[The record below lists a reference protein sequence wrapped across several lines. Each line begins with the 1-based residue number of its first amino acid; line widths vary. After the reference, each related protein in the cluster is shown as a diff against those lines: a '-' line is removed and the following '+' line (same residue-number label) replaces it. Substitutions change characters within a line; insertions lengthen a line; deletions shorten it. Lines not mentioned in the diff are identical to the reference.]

1 MKILNLGCGIK
12 TSARPEVTNIDWA
25 IYLRFKRNR
34 LLRTLVPLWLTGERL
49 DHFNSLPDNIMVYN
63 LANGIPYDSNSIDV
77 VYHSH
82 MLETLDRD
90 NARIFLLEVRRV
102 LKPGGIQRIVAKD
115 LEKTCQEYLSHI
127 SLSENSALEASNHD
141 SYIAAI
147 LEESIRRESYGT
159 SQQKPVIRFIENTFL
174 GDARRRGETRQ
185 WFYDRINLSALLVSL
200 GYNNPQLQSYNS
212 SLIPNWNDYGL
223 DLDENGNEYK
233 PESFYMEAQK

>member
-12 TSARPEVTNIDWA
+12 ASSSPDVTNIDWA
-25 IYLRFKRNR
+25 IYLRFRRNR
-34 LLRTLVPLWLTGERL
+34 LLRTIVPLWLKGERL
-49 DHFNSLPDNIMVYN
+49 DHFNSLPDNIVVYN
-63 LANGIPYDSNSIDV
+63 LAKGIPYESNSLDV

-90 NARIFLLEVRRV
+90 IASIFLMEVRRV

-115 LEKTCQEYLSHI
+115 LEKTCRDYLSHI
-127 SLSENSALEASNHD
+127 LISDNNFAEASKHD
-141 SYIAAI
+141 FYIAAI
-147 LEESIRRESYGT
+147 IEESIRRESYGT
-159 SQQKPVIRFIENTFL
+159 SQQKPLIRFIENAIL

-200 GYNNPQLQSYNS
+200 GYNYPQLQSYNT
-212 SLIPNWNDYGL
+212 SLIPNWNEYGL